1 MPITAAEYNTFYFIA
16 KLIRQVFPGHRLY
29 VAREK
34 NLTGKVT
41 SYHAGVAKY
50 EGKVMKEIIMASGNA
65 KKRVDAL
72 DTLLGDLEDY
82 VHDNFEQIEAERR
95 ARDAELD
102 AELDAMEPSSE
113 EEDEG
118 GKRKGKAPGG
128 RGADKK
134 PRLDTDQSLVNGD
147 VEKSGKR
154 KSSEDSSPVRVKA
167 RAKPEDR
174 ELKEGTRGG
183 QGDVQTS
190 YSITDLEFQTF
201 YVVTKLLD
209 AVYPN
214 GKLDSY
220 RYRAAVVESKIESSG
235 SVKRRLLS
243 QVETAKTRI
252 GVLEAMRKRLEEIAS
267 WRLDVIISDK
277 ERDDVEE
284 NERKRKNLRMQKL
297 GGERRA
303 EQGWSQLQEKL

>member
-1 MPITAAEYNTFYFIA
+1 MPITLHSHAHPFSIVDKDLTKSKSAHMPITAAEYNTFYFIA

-34 NLTGKVT
+34 NLAGKVL

-50 EGKVMKEIIMASGNA
+50 EGKVMKDIIMASGNA

-128 RGADKK
+128 RGPDKK
-134 PRLDTDQSLVNGD
+134 PRLDTDQSLGKGD
-147 VEKSGKR
+147 AEKSGKR
-154 KSSEDSSPVRVKA
+154 KHLEQGKDIPKSSEDSSPVRVKA
-167 RAKPEDR
+167 RVTPEDR
-174 ELKEGTRGG
+174 ELKEGTGRD
-183 QGDVQTS
+183 QDDVQTS
-190 YSITDLEFQTF
+190 
-201 YVVTKLLD
+201 
-209 AVYPN
+209 
-214 GKLDSY
+214 
-220 RYRAAVVESKIESSG
+220 
-235 SVKRRLLS
+235 
-243 QVETAKTRI
+243 
-252 GVLEAMRKRLEEIAS
+252 
-267 WRLDVIISDK
+267 
-277 ERDDVEE
+277 
-284 NERKRKNLRMQKL
+284 
-297 GGERRA
+297 
-303 EQGWSQLQEKL
+303 

>member
-1 MPITAAEYNTFYFIA
+1 MYRCSNIYLHIRMLIRLNSYTHPFPIVDENPAKSKSAHMSITAAEYNTFYFIA
-16 KLIRQVFPGHRLY
+16 KLIRQVFPGHILY

-34 NLTGKVT
+34 NLAGKVL

-50 EGKVMKEIIMASGNA
+50 EGKVMKDTIMASGNA

-128 RGADKK
+128 RGPDKK
-134 PRLDTDQSLVNGD
+134 PRLDTDQSLGKRD
-147 VEKSGKR
+147 AEKSGKR

-167 RAKPEDR
+167 RAKREDID
-174 ELKEGTRGG
+174 LKEGTRGG

-190 YSITDLEFQTF
+190 
-201 YVVTKLLD
+201 
-209 AVYPN
+209 
-214 GKLDSY
+214 
-220 RYRAAVVESKIESSG
+220 
-235 SVKRRLLS
+235 
-243 QVETAKTRI
+243 
-252 GVLEAMRKRLEEIAS
+252 
-267 WRLDVIISDK
+267 
-277 ERDDVEE
+277 
-284 NERKRKNLRMQKL
+284 
-297 GGERRA
+297 
-303 EQGWSQLQEKL
+303 

>member
-34 NLTGKVT
+34 NLAGKVI

-50 EGKVMKEIIMASGNA
+50 EGKVMKDIIMASGNA

-82 VHDNFEQIEAERR
+82 AHDNFEQIEAERR

-128 RGADKK
+128 RGAEKK
-134 PRLDTDQSLVNGD
+134 PRLDTGQSLVKGD
-147 VEKSGKR
+147 AEKSGKR
-154 KSSEDSSPVRVKA
+154 KSCEDSSPVRVKA
-167 RAKPEDR
+167 RAKREDR

-190 YSITDLEFQTF
+190 
-201 YVVTKLLD
+201 
-209 AVYPN
+209 
-214 GKLDSY
+214 
-220 RYRAAVVESKIESSG
+220 
-235 SVKRRLLS
+235 
-243 QVETAKTRI
+243 
-252 GVLEAMRKRLEEIAS
+252 
-267 WRLDVIISDK
+267 
-277 ERDDVEE
+277 
-284 NERKRKNLRMQKL
+284 
-297 GGERRA
+297 
-303 EQGWSQLQEKL
+303 